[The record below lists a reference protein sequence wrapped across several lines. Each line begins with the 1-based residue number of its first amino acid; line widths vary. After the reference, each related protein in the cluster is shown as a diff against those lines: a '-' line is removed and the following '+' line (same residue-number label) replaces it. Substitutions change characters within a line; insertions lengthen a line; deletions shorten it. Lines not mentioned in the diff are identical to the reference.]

1 MALDTE
7 GGSLGRTGLAVLAV
21 ATGALGSVVG
31 VGACAIVRAKEP
43 NKQQNSKTEQNFE
56 SGRKMAP
63 RPALAAAFKKTAPS
77 LFLNLQFVN

>member
-31 VGACAIVRAKEP
+31 VGVGACAIVRAKEP
-43 NKQQNSKTEQNFE
+43 NKEQNSKTEQNFE

-63 RPALAAAFKKTAPS
+63 DPR
-77 LFLNLQFVN
+77 

>member
-7 GGSLGRTGLAVLAV
+7 GGSLGRTGLAALTV

-31 VGACAIVRAKEP
+31 AGACAIVRAKEP
-43 NKQQNSKTEQNFE
+43 NKQQNTKTEQNFE

-77 LFLNLQFVN
+77 LFLNLHFVN